1 MSMRLVA
8 WVLGAVAL
16 SGWHAHAE
24 PFHRQTFEGK
34 ETVFR
39 LGLTDGEIKLLRHSL
54 ESTAEKVHSGKQ
66 SERLTIQAT
75 SGHFCFIEYPITPS
89 LVFEELDVSVW
100 VNTSRP
106 GATLAVRV
114 VMPNELDPETKQPL
128 VTLLKG
134 DVCDVE
140 NRWRRLFV
148 RRLDLLL
155 EQQQQLLQAQRKT
168 KVDIRGA
175 YVDQILLN
183 IHGGIGEM
191 DIQID
196 DLEAGPLVAAP
207 RTVPVDDD
215 PSDTDREPVPVN
227 LRDAEG
233 NVPRMNRTGQR
244 QPDEAPL
251 ANVVGD
257 QLQLDGRP
265 FFLIGIRRTEAPIET
280 IKEAGIN
287 TLFLDWPIPSG
298 IEDDIARSGL
308 QFVPMLPIAGSGS
321 TPLIPVNSG
330 QSQIR
335 LDDRAIGFYVGGG
348 LNLSNAPIVN
358 AAVDSIR
365 AKDSSN
371 KRRPVLGDVS
381 EGLRPY
387 SRNFDMIGVRR
398 DPLFTSLEL
407 SAYRKWLVERK
418 NIGRPGS
425 LFWTWVQTDVPE
437 GHARLIFG
445 PSAGHGGKF
454 PLGPQPEQ
462 IKLLAVQNLAA
473 GYRGIVYTSDQSLAE
488 SSLGR
493 DRLLQIALFNLE
505 LSLIEP
511 FLSGGKPPMIR
522 SSSNPR
528 VDVAIFRHERGVLVM
543 PFWKESGT
551 QYVIGQASINDL
563 QVIVESTPEAAQ
575 AFQISPGEA
584 RGLKQSRDLGG
595 IRITIPEF
603 DTVAMIVL
611 STDVTLF
618 ARYQELTQQVSQ
630 RAATWEKELAEIT
643 LAKTEEINARLE
655 SAGHVHPQARESLAS
670 AREILA
676 ECRSKYAQ
684 GDFRMAVANGARS
697 RRACRLLQ
705 HLHWSRAVAEWNEL
719 HAGKPPSPP
728 VSKTSEKGKT
738 PTVVDLP
745 LLSEP
750 YLTSFYTLPEHY
762 QFVQGLAQANFGPN
776 QIASGDFEQEG
787 NLDRVGWEYRP
798 CLADSLESN
807 AMLVGDT
814 ISRRQSSG
822 LRVLELAVR
831 STSVPLPLVLE
842 DAQTEMISPPVE
854 VRAGQVVRI
863 SGKVRLPIGVGG
875 SVDGAMIWESMGG
888 KSLAIRVTGAG
899 DWRKFV
905 LYRPVSQAGELRVHL
920 AMTGM
925 GAAQFDDL
933 SVEISD
939 NAAVP
944 LANRLM
950 LEGAR

>member
-1 MSMRLVA
+1 MSFRMLASVI
-8 WVLGAVAL
+8 GAIAMM
-16 SGWHAHAE
+16 GWNAHAE

-34 ETVFR
+34 EPVFK
-39 LGLTDGEIKLLRHSL
+39 LGLTDGEVKLLRHGM
-54 ESTAEKVHSGKQ
+54 EAEPERVHSGSQ
-66 SERLTIQAT
+66 SERITIQAA
-75 SGHFCFIEYPITPS
+75 SGRFCFVEYPIAPS
-89 LVFEELDVSVW
+89 LVFEELDVSIW
-100 VNTSRP
+100 INSSRP
-106 GATLAVRV
+106 GTTLAVRV
-114 VMPNELDPETKQPL
+114 VLPNELDPDTKQPL

-140 NRWRRLFV
+140 QRWRRLFV
-148 RRLDLLL
+148 RRLDVLL

-168 KVDIRGA
+168 KVDTRGA
-175 YVDQILLN
+175 YIDQVLLN
-183 IHGGIGEM
+183 IHCGIGEV
-191 DIQID
+191 DVQVD

-207 RTVPVDDD
+207 RTVPVDDGPGD
-215 PSDTDREPVPVN
+215 GNKEPVPVN
-227 LRDAEG
+227 LRDQEG
-233 NVPRMNRTGQR
+233 NVPRMNRPGER
-244 QPDEAPL
+244 RGDEVPM

-265 FFLIGIRRTEAPIET
+265 FFMVGMRRTEAPIET
-280 IKEAGIN
+280 IKEAGVN
-287 TLFLDWPIPSG
+287 TLFIDWPIPQG
-298 IEDDIARSGL
+298 FEDDIARSGL
-308 QFVPMLPIAGSGS
+308 QFVPMLPIAGNNSP
-321 TPLIPVNSG
+321 TAVPVRG
-330 QSQIR
+330 GDSQIR

-348 LNLSNAPIVN
+348 LNLSNVPIIN

-365 AKDSSN
+365 SKDTSN

-398 DPLFTSLEL
+398 DPLFTTLEL
-407 SAYRKWLVERK
+407 GSYRKWLVERK

-437 GHARLIFG
+437 SHARLLYG
-445 PSAGHGGKF
+445 PSAGRGAKV

-473 GYRGIVYTSDQSLAE
+473 GYRGIVYSTDQSLAE
-488 SSLGR
+488 SAHGR

-511 FLSGGKPPMIR
+511 FLAGGKPPLIR

-543 PFWKESGT
+543 PFWNESGS

-603 DTVAMIVL
+603 DTVAMVVL

-618 ARYQELTQQVSQ
+618 ARYQELTQQISQ

-655 SAGHVHPQARESLAS
+655 TAGHAHPHAREHLAS

-676 ECRSKYAQ
+676 ECRSKYEQ
-684 GDFRMAVANGARS
+684 GDYRMAFANGARS

-705 HLHWSRAVAEWNEL
+705 HQHWTRAVTAWNEM
-719 HAGKPPSPP
+719 HAGKPKPEANRPANKAAEKTATP
-728 VSKTSEKGKT
+728 VVLNG
-738 PTVVDLP
+738 P
-745 LLSEP
+745 LVSEP
-750 YLTSFYTLPEHY
+750 YLTSFYTLPEHF
-762 QFVQGLAQANFGPN
+762 QFLQGITRASFGPN

-798 CLADSLESN
+798 CLGESLESN
-807 AMLVGDT
+807 AMLVGDSMLT
-814 ISRRQSSG
+814 KNKAG
-822 LRVLELAVR
+822 LRVLELTMQ
-831 STSVPLPLVLE
+831 SKENPLPIVLE
-842 DAQTEMISPPVE
+842 DTQTEMISPPVA

-863 SGKVRLPIGVGG
+863 SGKVRLPLGVGS
-875 SVDGAMIWESMGG
+875 SVDGAMIWDSIGG
-888 KSLAIRVTGAG
+888 KSLALRVTAAG
-899 DWRKFV
+899 DWR
-905 LYRPVSQAGELRVHL
+905 SSSSTDQ
-920 AMTGM
+920 
-925 GAAQFDDL
+925 
-933 SVEISD
+933 
-939 NAAVP
+939 
-944 LANRLM
+944 
-950 LEGAR
+950 